1 MGVSGVISEC
11 FKGVKGKGV
20 FPGCCMGVACE
31 LHGCFKGVSR
41 LSQWCYMGTLKV
53 LHKRVLHGCCTGT
66 AWVFQDC
73 HIGVAWEF

>member
-1 MGVSGVISEC
+1 MVVSGVISEC

-20 FPGCCMGVACE
+20 FQGCYMGVAWE

-53 LHKRVLHGCCTGT
+53 LHKRVLQRSYNS
-66 AWVFQDC
+66 VS
-73 HIGVAWEF
+73 WEL

>member
-11 FKGVKGKGV
+11 FKGVKGKEV
-20 FPGCCMGVACE
+20 FPGCYMGVACE

-53 LHKRVLHGCCTGT
+53 LHKRVLQRSYNS
-66 AWVFQDC
+66 VS
-73 HIGVAWEF
+73 WEL

>member
-20 FPGCCMGVACE
+20 FQGCYMGVAGE

-41 LSQWCYMGTLKV
+41 LPKWFYMG
-53 LHKRVLHGCCTGT
+53 
-66 AWVFQDC
+66 
-73 HIGVAWEF
+73 I